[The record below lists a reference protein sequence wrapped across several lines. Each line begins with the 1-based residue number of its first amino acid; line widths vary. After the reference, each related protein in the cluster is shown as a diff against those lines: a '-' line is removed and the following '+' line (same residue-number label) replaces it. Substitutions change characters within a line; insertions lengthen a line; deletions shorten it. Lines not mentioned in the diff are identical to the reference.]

1 MYRRRQSSNNIIL
14 DDDSLPK
21 RAHRPDYGLLILSL
35 ILLSAGLIVMYA
47 ISPALA
53 AQGGNVS
60 DNYFVTRQFIAILL
74 GLGVFLF
81 FSKVPLNSWKR
92 LALPLLIVAIIAS
105 LVAIVDGGGSNG
117 LRWIQFGLFS
127 FQPVE
132 LMKIA
137 VIIAL
142 AVLLAKAQGRVD
154 FNNLSLMK
162 PVAIFGGIIAFIVI
176 VLQRDLGSAV
186 VLLAIVGV
194 MFFMAGLPMKR
205 LVLLFLASLVLIG
218 LAISSTPYRRDRF
231 MTFMNP
237 ERDCTN
243 QGYHA
248 CQALI
253 AVGSGGLF
261 GLGLGR
267 SVQAYGY
274 LPEAENDSIFAIFA
288 EKFGFIGV
296 IILLGVLGSL
306 LLRILNV
313 MSRAPNLYTQLIC
326 AGVFSWL
333 AVQSFINIAAMV
345 GLLPLKGITLPFV
358 SYGGTSLIFAMAG
371 IGLVFQISKF
381 TVNRKSSFGSIR
393 VNDEKGKV
401 DENNGNRW
409 RNSRS
414 HHSTFSRN
422 I

>member
-1 MYRRRQSSNNIIL
+1 MYRRRESSNNIIL

-21 RAHRPDYGLLILSL
+21 RAHRPDYGLLVLSL

-53 AQGGNVS
+53 AQGGNVN

-81 FSKVPLNSWKR
+81 FSKVPLNSWRR
-92 LALPLLIVAIIAS
+92 LAMPLLIVAIIAS

-154 FNNLSLMK
+154 FNNLSIMK
-162 PVAIFGGIIAFIVI
+162 PVAIFGAIIAFIVV

-194 MFFMAGLPMKR
+194 MFFMAGLPVKR
-205 LVLLFLASLVLIG
+205 LVLLFIASLVLIG

-393 VNDEKGKV
+393 GNDEKGKV
-401 DENNGNRW
+401 DENNDYRW
-409 RNSRS
+409 RNGRS
-414 HHSTFSRN
+414 HHSTFSRY